1 MITGKYKI
9 HIVLQDGTTKD
20 WDSFNKI
27 EKRQIAENITNQAM
41 AVLGY
46 IAKNDTAQQ
55 VKQQQL

>member
-9 HIVLQDGTTKD
+9 HIVLPDGTTKD

-41 AVLGY
+41 AARRSHFCLRNSYAVVG
-46 IAKNDTAQQ
+46 
-55 VKQQQL
+55 